1 MLSILMF
8 FIGSV
13 IGSFLNVCIYR
24 LPRNESI
31 VTPPSYCLQC
41 NTPLTAWDLIPIV
54 SYLLLG
60 GKCRY
65 CGKPYSPRYAMVELL
80 AGLLFLWCFQVIG
93 AGIELIKILLFT
105 AFLVIIAF
113 IDYDHQL
120 ILDKVLGWFAGA
132 GVVAKLYTGYPLI
145 GDMLLAAVTGGGV
158 LLFLAIITRG
168 GMGDGDIKFV
178 AVLGLWLG
186 LEPTL
191 LILFLAFVL
200 GGLSSTLLLLFKLKT
215 RKDFIPFAPFIAI
228 AGFISALYGVELIQ
242 WYFQGLL

>member
-1 MLSILMF
+1 MF
-8 FIGSV
+8 SIGSV

-31 VTPPSYCLQC
+31 VTPPSYCFQC
-41 NTPLTAWDLIPIV
+41 NTPLTAWDLIPLV
-54 SYLLLG
+54 SYLVLG

-65 CGKPYSPRYAMVELL
+65 CGKPYSSRYAMVELL
-80 AGLLFLWCFQVIG
+80 VGLLFFWCFLCFG
-93 AGIELIKILLFT
+93 AGIELIKVLLLT
-105 AFLVIIAF
+105 SFLVIIAF

-120 ILDKVLGWFAGA
+120 ILDKVLVWFAGT
-132 GVVAKLYTGYPLI
+132 GVAAKLYTGYPLI
-145 GDMLLAAVTGGGV
+145 GDMLLAAVTGGGI

-168 GMGDGDIKFV
+168 GMGDGDIKFI
-178 AVLGLWLG
+178 AALGLWLG
-186 LEPTL
+186 LEPIL
-191 LILFLAFVL
+191 LTLFLAFVL
-200 GGLSSTLLLLFKLKT
+200 GGLSSALLLLFKLKT

>member
-1 MLSILMF
+1 MLSMFMF

-24 LPRNESI
+24 LPQNESV
-31 VTPPSYCLQC
+31 VTPPSHCLQC
-41 NTPLTAWDLIPIV
+41 NTPLTARDLIPIM

-65 CGKPYSPRYAMVELL
+65 CGKPYSPRYAVVELL
-80 AGLLFLWCFQVIG
+80 TGLLFFWCFLCFG
-93 AGIELIKILLFT
+93 AGLELVIALMFT
-105 AFLVIIAF
+105 SFLVIIAF

-120 ILDKVLGWFAGA
+120 ILDKVLVWFAGA

-158 LLFLAIITRG
+158 LLFLALITRG
-168 GMGDGDIKFV
+168 GMGDGDIKLV
-178 AVLGLWLG
+178 AALGLWLG
-186 LEPTL
+186 LEPTML
-191 LILFLAFVL
+191 TLFLAFVL
-200 GGLSSTLLLLFKLKT
+200 GGLSSVLLLLFKLKT

-228 AGFISALYGVELIQ
+228 AGFISALYGVEIIQ
-242 WYFQGLL
+242 WYFQFLP